1 MKQELVA
8 ERTKTTRVLQ
18 GAEDERDAKR
28 GLVDSLG
35 ELKRE
40 LIRYLLTV
48 GIFLHSCTRADCFGV
63 MITVQMRERRR
74 YSAELRALRMLRGRR
89 MLSWGG

>member
-1 MKQELVA
+1 VSNHLAHLLLDAINPSINLPNPKTPKPQNPKTLNHEPLNQVKQELVA

-35 ELKRE
+35 DLKRE
-40 LIRYLLTV
+40 LIRYL
-48 GIFLHSCTRADCFGV
+48 FH
-63 MITVQMRERRR
+63 
-74 YSAELRALRMLRGRR
+74 
-89 MLSWGG
+89 